1 MKELKKEDYKLMVCD
16 IKRYI
21 EKSFETVISGE
32 GERILL
38 DIEEIIKSWE
48 EE

>member
-1 MKELKKEDYKLMVCD
+1 MDLTREDYKLMVCD

-38 DIEEIIKSWE
+38 DIEEIIKNWE
-48 EE
+48 ED